1 MLPNLLLI
9 LIKISKQHIVML
21 FYSTVQYHSV
31 RMQFIQRF
39 TQETPERIIHSETP
53 KIRSPVVFED
63 CLFIFYNVFTEERLK
78 CLAVSPLP
86 CKQGKTHQYCSETG
100 SPLQAREQLAL
111 MKAKKQHRSWAEQ
124 FQHKTSHTW
133 GKLNSSLATEHN
145 GRCNVQG

>member
-9 LIKISKQHIVML
+9 LIKISTQHVLML
-21 FYSTVQYHSV
+21 FYSAVQYHSV
-31 RMQFIQRF
+31 RMQFIQQF
-39 TQETPERIIHSETP
+39 PQETPERIIYSETP

-78 CLAVSPLP
+78 CLAVSSLP
-86 CKQGKTHQYCSETG
+86 CEQGKTHQYCSESG

-111 MKAKKQHRSWAEQ
+111 MKAKEQHRSLAEQ
-124 FQHKTSHTW
+124 FQHKASCTG
-133 GKLNSSLATEHN
+133 GKLNSSLATVHN